1 VITDRYYINSTGSS
15 RPLRRNEW
23 RIDGRPDERGDG
35 VKCRA
40 GLFCDKNFSRVV
52 GMSDTDTHETE
63 TRSLRTPIVAVLG
76 HVDHGKTSLLD
87 KIRGSTVIEGEAGAI
102 TQHIGATAV
111 PLDVVSKVAG
121 KLVNPDDF
129 DLPGLLFIDTPGHHS
144 FTTLRSRGGALADI
158 AILVVD
164 VNDGFQPQT
173 VEAINILKQS
183 QTPFIVAANKIDTT
197 PGWNPEMDAPVK
209 KTYEAQSDR
218 ARSTLDSSLY
228 ELIGELSD
236 AGFSA
241 DLYWRVQNFQ
251 NNIGVV
257 PVSAETGEGV
267 PDVLTVLMGLAQRY
281 MREDMEIDVGGPG
294 AGTVLEVKEEKG
306 FGTTL
311 DVVLYDGI
319 IRTDETIVV
328 GGMNEPIV
336 TDVRALLKPRPLA
349 EIRTEDRFEKVDSI
363 AAAAGVKIAA
373 PNLDEAMAG
382 APVRVVRDREIE
394 DVIEEVQAELAEVE
408 VSTQEEGV
416 VVKADTL
423 GSLEAIVST
432 LEEEEIPVMRAEVGD
447 VAPRDIRFATTAD
460 EQKHKTILA
469 FNVDVLADAADE
481 AEQRDVR
488 MFDSD
493 VIYQLIEEYEEY
505 VDEMERAQQQTV
517 LDNITRPARFR
528 ILEDH
533 VFRQNDPAVV
543 GVEVMS
549 GTVRNNSFVAKFE
562 ANEPKRVGTIK
573 GIQEQGDDV
582 DEARA
587 GSRVSVAIDGP
598 TVGRQI
604 DEGDELWIELPEKH
618 AKILE
623 QELSDDIPG
632 DELEALRMYLDKQRK
647 RDPFWGK

>member
-1 VITDRYYINSTGSS
+1 
-15 RPLRRNEW
+15 
-23 RIDGRPDERGDG
+23 
-35 VKCRA
+35 
-40 GLFCDKNFSRVV
+40 
-52 GMSDTDTHETE
+52 MSDTDTHETE

-197 PGWNPEMDAPVK
+197 PGWNPEMDAPVQ

-281 MREDMEIDVGGPG
+281 MREDMEIDVTGPG

-311 DVVLYDGI
+311 DVVLYDGTV
-319 IRTDETIVV
+319 RADETVVV

-408 VSTQEEGV
+408 VSTQEEGI

-447 VAPRDIRFATTAD
+447 VAPRDIRFATTA
-460 EQKHKTILA
+460 EEPKHRTILA

-481 AEQRDVR
+481 AEQRDIR
-488 MFDSD
+488 LFDSD

-543 GVEVMS
+543 GVEIMS

-562 ANEPKRVGTIK
+562 ANEPKRVGTLK

-623 QELSDDIPG
+623 QELSEDIPG